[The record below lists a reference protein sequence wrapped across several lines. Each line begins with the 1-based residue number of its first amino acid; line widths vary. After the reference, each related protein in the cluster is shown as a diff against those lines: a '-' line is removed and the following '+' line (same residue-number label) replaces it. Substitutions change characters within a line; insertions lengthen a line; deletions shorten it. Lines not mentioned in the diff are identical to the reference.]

1 MTGRCIAKP
10 SRVGQRAVIARL
22 RLLLGA
28 DLLVEAVAWGEPWDY
43 EDDETELEETAVTP
57 PR

>member
-1 MTGRCIAKP
+1 MPGLSTARP
-10 SRVGQRAVIARL
+10 VGVRPRAVFALL

-28 DLLVEAVAWGEPWDY
+28 DVLIQAVAWGEPWDY
-43 EDDETELEETAVTP
+43 EDDETELEVTEVTP